1 MSAAAGSTSKTIR
14 VRQVRSP
21 IGFERSQG
29 RTLKAMGLT
38 RIGKV
43 REMPDN
49 GATRGMIA
57 KVAHLVEVE
66 EA

>member
-1 MSAAAGSTSKTIR
+1 MSAKATSRKTLR

-29 RTLKAMGLT
+29 ATLRAMGLR
-38 RIGKV
+38 RIGRV
-43 REMPDN
+43 AELPDN
-49 GATRGMIA
+49 PATRGMIA
-57 KVAHLVEVE
+57 KVSHLVEVE

>member
-1 MSAAAGSTSKTIR
+1 MTPAANGEDKTLR
-14 VRQVRSP
+14 VRQVKSP
-21 IGFERSQG
+21 IGFEKSQG
-29 RTLKAMGLT
+29 RTLRAMGLT